1 MSLLTFITFLLVG
14 LISGSIAGFFIR
26 GRGFGLLG
34 DTIVGVIGCFV
45 GGYIFRSLGI
55 FPDTLLGDII
65 IGVIG
70 AMILLVLIKVVK
82 KI

>member
-1 MSLLTFITFLLVG
+1 MSIVTFLTFLIVG
-14 LISGSIAGFFIR
+14 LISGSLAGFFVR

-34 DTIVGVIGCFV
+34 DTLVGIVGGFV
-45 GGYIFRSLGI
+45 GGFIFRSLGL
-55 FPDTLLGDII
+55 FPDNLLGDII